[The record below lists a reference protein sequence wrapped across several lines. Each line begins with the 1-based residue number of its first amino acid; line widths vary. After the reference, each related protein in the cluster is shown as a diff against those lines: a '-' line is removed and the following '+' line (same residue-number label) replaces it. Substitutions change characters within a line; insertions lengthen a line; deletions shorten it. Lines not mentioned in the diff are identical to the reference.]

1 MITDHQIV
9 RDYFFLSHELKIE
22 RNFALLKNMLTDA
35 PPEEHH
41 EANIQGRKLLNQN
54 CFINFGRTILTSC
67 E

>member
-54 CFINFGRTILTSC
+54 C
-67 E
+67 